1 MKLKTIL
8 VINAILLGLFGL
20 IQLFTPDA
28 LAAGYGVTLDPVAK
42 HNIQNLGALYLGL
55 AVLSWMAR
63 KITDAYAL
71 RAILLAFFISY
82 SITMII
88 GIIDL
93 SRLGSV
99 NVAGWST
106 VALYLLLLL
115 GFGYYL
121 FVKPSAS

>member
-1 MKLKTIL
+1 MKLQTIL
-8 VINAILLGLFGL
+8 VINAILLVLFGFPSL
-20 IQLFTPDA
+20 ITPDA
-28 LAAGYGVTLDPVAK
+28 LAAGYGVALDPVAK

-71 RAILLAFFISY
+71 RAISLAFFISY
-82 SITMII
+82 GITMIV

-93 SRLGSV
+93 SALGSF
-99 NVAGWST
+99 NAPSWST
-106 VALYLLLLL
+106 VALYLLLVL

-121 FVKPSAS
+121 FVKPDAS

>member
-8 VINAILLGLFGL
+8 VINAILLVLFG
-20 IQLFTPDA
+20 IPSLFTPEA
-28 LAAGYGVTLDPVAK
+28 LAAGYGVTLDSVAK

-71 RAILLAFFISY
+71 RAISFAFFISY
-82 SITMII
+82 GITVII
-88 GIIDL
+88 AIIDL
-93 SRLGSV
+93 SALGSF
-99 NVAGWST
+99 NAPSWLS